1 MISRPVIPVERA
13 STAKMAHFRRSLP
26 NTIFAS
32 LHADIA
38 MIATTAA
45 PIP

>member
-1 MISRPVIPVERA
+1 MISRPVMAVERA
-13 STAKMAHFRRSLP
+13 SPAKMAHFRRSLP

-32 LHADIA
+32 FHADLA